1 MYSRYF
7 NYEDKDFENIN
18 IKGKIKKINWSLLE
32 LHDTMPNK
40 AFIYEKLNYVV
51 TKINK
56 LFEAEDRLKIN
67 TNGKENNLKAYMKKE
82 FKQEL
87 KTIEGNKQFWLSI
100 GNSKIDEEYLNLENR
115 ENIIKGCLLNVN
127 EDEQY
132 CREEL
137 FLGLLEIIKA
147 NRDNYLKLL
156 IKYEQSLQKEYDK
169 LAKAFENTNQINQ
182 DIQNINYEIL
192 KFSKNN
198 YRERLRKFLKDLD
211 LGITE
216 AQEKKLKKSYKYKN
230 FPFY

>member
-87 KTIEGNKQFWLSI
+87 KNIEANKQFWLSI
-100 GNSKIDEEYLNLENR
+100 GKSKIDEEYLKLENR
-115 ENIIKGCLLNVN
+115 ENTIKGCLLNVN

-132 CREEL
+132 CREQL
-137 FLGLLEIIKA
+137 FLGLLQIIKR
-147 NRDNYLKLL
+147 NRLEYKKSLENIKTELK
-156 IKYEQSLQKEYDK
+156 KEYDK
-169 LAKAFENTNQINQ
+169 LKKDFENTNQIKQ
-182 DIQNINYEIL
+182 DIQNIDKEII

-198 YRERLRKFLKDLD
+198 YRERIRNFLNDLD
-211 LGITE
+211 LHITE
-216 AQEKKLKKSYKYKN
+216 AQEKKLKNHYKDN
-230 FPFY
+230 LPLF